1 MFAILFTLWLILFL
15 LLMHIFILSNPNSL
29 TYFDG
34 LVAHSNGKFGM
45 FIKRSRNFRIRNAI
59 FANNQ
64 DAGIHNQNNNILPIV
79 QDSAFYARL
88 GRHADT
94 QCNSAAGIK
103 FSLEG
108 HWSQIQI
115 KNTTFEG
122 YGNVPPGCNAI
133 GLALQLENIQGMAA
147 TSNYALP
154 DLEGNTFTSDDP
166 EWAFQIAPGQFGQNF
181 RIFLEDSDGA
191 MNPGGNPGFF
201 VHNTEHNTVFLPPCF
216 EVGGKYSYNSE
227 LLFCEGICLRKASFN
242 ALGAV
247 SQMVITSRTN
257 TTKTHTYGQG
267 SFDTILPSDDY
278 DVRFKDP
285 VTGEDKYHST
295 NLAFSALPACTEY
308 VTKSSFFIA
317 QPPPGY
323 FPLYRHFNVSDV
335 AAFSNVEVGANSIGY
350 IDEGDWWSYSDVYF
364 GQEGDTTR
372 IRLSFSKANIG
383 GTLQV
388 RLGDKDGDVIAT
400 FDPYPTGGWD
410 QVTATEATFVIDANV
425 SGLHQVTFVAA
436 GTSIGLMNLHWW
448 ELAPNPPPR

>member
-1 MFAILFTLWLILFL
+1 
-15 LLMHIFILSNPNSL
+15 
-29 TYFDG
+29 
-34 LVAHSNGKFGM
+34 M

-94 QCNSAAGIK
+94 QCNSEAGIK

-323 FPLYRHFNVSDV
+323 FPL
-335 AAFSNVEVGANSIGY
+335 
-350 IDEGDWWSYSDVYF
+350 
-364 GQEGDTTR
+364 
-372 IRLSFSKANIG
+372 
-383 GTLQV
+383 
-388 RLGDKDGDVIAT
+388 
-400 FDPYPTGGWD
+400 
-410 QVTATEATFVIDANV
+410 
-425 SGLHQVTFVAA
+425 
-436 GTSIGLMNLHWW
+436 
-448 ELAPNPPPR
+448 